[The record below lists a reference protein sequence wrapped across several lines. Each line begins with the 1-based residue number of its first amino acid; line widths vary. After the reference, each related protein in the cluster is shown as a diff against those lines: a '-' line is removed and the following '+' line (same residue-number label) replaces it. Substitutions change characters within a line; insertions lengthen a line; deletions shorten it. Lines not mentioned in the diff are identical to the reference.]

1 MAPERIYG
9 ELKTDKD
16 VINAKCDL
24 WSVGILIHLLV
35 YGKVP
40 FEGETY
46 S

>member
-1 MAPERIYG
+1 MAPERVYG
-9 ELKTDKD
+9 ELKSEKEA
-16 VINAKCDL
+16 ISAKADL

-35 YGKVP
+35 FGKVP